1 MQMRLEEKD
10 DYLKVEE
17 MVRNAFWNI
26 YRPGAYEHLI
36 VHNLRNHES
45 FINDLAYV
53 IENDGEIIGHINYSY
68 GTITYENGECEKAAV
83 LGPIAIDKKH
93 QNMGYGSKLIEFT
106 LTAAEEKGMPYV
118 FVIGDE
124 NYYSRFG
131 FKSASRYQMYLEGT
145 DASEECPFFMIK
157 VFDESKLRKGIF
169 KNPDV
174 FDVDESDVD
183 EFDRQFEHKEKLILE
198 GQLGV

>member
-10 DYLKVEE
+10 DYLKGEE

-68 GTITYENGECEKAAV
+68 GTITYENGECSCT
-83 LGPIAIDKKH
+83 L
-93 QNMGYGSKLIEFT
+93 NKLLVYT
-106 LTAAEEKGMPYV
+106 
-118 FVIGDE
+118 
-124 NYYSRFG
+124 
-131 FKSASRYQMYLEGT
+131 
-145 DASEECPFFMIK
+145 
-157 VFDESKLRKGIF
+157 
-169 KNPDV
+169 
-174 FDVDESDVD
+174 
-183 EFDRQFEHKEKLILE
+183 
-198 GQLGV
+198 